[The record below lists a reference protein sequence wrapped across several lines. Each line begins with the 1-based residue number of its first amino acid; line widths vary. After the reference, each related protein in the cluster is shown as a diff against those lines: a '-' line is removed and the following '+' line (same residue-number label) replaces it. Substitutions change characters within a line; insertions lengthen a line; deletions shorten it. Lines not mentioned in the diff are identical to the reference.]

1 LDENVGI
8 RRKPPDESSGLS
20 ETVAIHE
27 EGGQGISPPLAHIF
41 GAVTAT

>member
-1 LDENVGI
+1 LDEKVGI

-27 EGGQGISPPLAHIF
+27 EGGQGISPLARIF